1 MWWFHGIQLDFDIYI
16 YIYTYTVVI
25 FWEFQLEIWW
35 FHGIRTDG
43 DSILLMCSDGL
54 LRIQTTNNGVFMG
67 CNGARHGFVRIQ
79 TKISM
84 VYSVRGCDGIEPQI
98 LKIPK
103 KKISTMCFLVWG
115 SKQIGGICLLHL
127 YCFLLVRIYIYIL
140 IPAAGPRIYVQ
151 VYEYSSRR
159 PPNIYIYI
167 YLYPSRR
174 PQNV

>member
-1 MWWFHGIQLDFDIYI
+1 
-16 YIYTYTVVI
+16 
-25 FWEFQLEIWW
+25 
-35 FHGIRTDG
+35 
-43 DSILLMCSDGL
+43 MCSDGL

-103 KKISTMCFLVWG
+103 KRISTMCFLVWG

-127 YCFLLVRIYIYIL
+127 YCFLLVRIYIYIFSFQPPAPEYTYKYMN
-140 IPAAGPRIYVQ
+140 IPAADPR
-151 VYEYSSRR
+151 
-159 PPNIYIYI
+159 IYIYI